1 MPGFLKCLL
10 QQPLHIAINHK
21 MLSKLRGM
29 CDSWYPDTDD
39 TGNANTG
46 GVAPGSPRKCPLAL
60 RQGAFCSL
68 CCITIWCLSVF
79 YKLGAYWHKWHSG
92 ASVHFTLQVL
102 NLRIWL
108 WDETG
113 VRAGSPLPHLQYS
126 RPVKFS
132 SKWPLNRSKHLQLV
146 PCNTSCVVDY
156 KGTVER
162 YYLYPCVLFC
172 MQGCK

>member
-10 QQPLHIAINHK
+10 QQPLQIAINHK
-21 MLSKLRGM
+21 MLSKLRDM

-92 ASVHFTLQVL
+92 ASVHFTLQCLICAFDSETKLEFGQEALCLTFNTAVL
-102 NLRIWL
+102 WNSPRNGHL
-108 WDETG
+108 TG
-113 VRAGSPLPHLQYS
+113 ANIYN
-126 RPVKFS
+126 
-132 SKWPLNRSKHLQLV
+132 WCLV
-146 PCNTSCVVDY
+146 IQVV
-156 KGTVER
+156 
-162 YYLYPCVLFC
+162 
-172 MQGCK
+172 